1 VDKKTHKSYQRKHFL
16 INKPF
21 QIRFMI
27 YILAILLIVMGASL
41 ASMYYGIWG
50 SVLKELS
57 DEGMRNKLIV
67 ANRIYQYEK
76 AREIDSG
83 IEASDASL
91 NFIRETELLSQR
103 EREIFKEILHRTNQR
118 LFIYLL
124 PLLIFIGWGT
134 IFLSHKIAGP
144 LYRFDRCFKDI
155 RGGNLTTRAHLRKYD
170 EALWLS
176 ESFNEMAESLDNQ
189 IATIKKSAEE
199 ILPSLPSSN
208 SAKDVLEDTLLGFK
222 TSK

>member
-1 VDKKTHKSYQRKHFL
+1 
-16 INKPF
+16 
-21 QIRFMI
+21 M
-27 YILAILLIVMGASL
+27 
-41 ASMYYGIWG
+41 ASMYFGIWG

-57 DEGMRNKLIV
+57 DEGIRNKLIV

-83 IEASDASL
+83 VETSNADL

-103 EREIFKEILHRTNQR
+103 EREIFKEILQRTNKR
-118 LFIYLL
+118 LFIYLI
-124 PLLIFIGWGT
+124 PLLAFIGWGT

-144 LYRFDRCFKDI
+144 LYRFDHCFKDI
-155 RGGNLTTRAHLRKYD
+155 RQGNLTTRAHLRKHD

-176 ESFNEMAESLDNQ
+176 KSFNEMAESLDNQ
-189 IATIKKSAEE
+189 ISTIKKSTGE
-199 ILPSLPSSN
+199 ILSSLPASN
-208 SAKDVLEDTLLGFK
+208 SSKDALEETLSGFK